1 MSELHVIFGNGAI
14 GRAIA
19 NELLERN
26 KKVRVVNRS
35 GSMPNP
41 PTGIELAAADLYDP
55 DQVRQAAKGAAVVY
69 QCAQPAYFEWPQKF
83 PLLQASIIEGL
94 TGGPAK
100 LVLVENLYMYGDTNG
115 KILREDLPY
124 AAQTK
129 KGRTRGEISRSAME
143 AHQQGKVRV
152 TIGRASDYFG
162 PWGTSSAMGD
172 RVFTP
177 LLKGKTAQVGGRLD
191 VPHTFTY
198 VPDFGKALVILGETA
213 EKPTGR
219 PGMSPMICPRSHKGN
234 SSASFARRPGS
245 SPGISTMG
253 RFMMAIGGLFIPE
266 AKESVEMMY
275 EFEKPFVVDSSK
287 FEKYVWHAATPLR
300 VALKETA
307 AWYRQRSK
315 LAAYL

>member
-41 PTGIELAAADLYDP
+41 PAGIELAAADLYDP

-69 QCAQPAYFEWPQKF
+69 QCAQPAYYEWPQKF
-83 PLLQASIIEGL
+83 PPLQASIIEGL
-94 TGGPAK
+94 TGGKAK

-115 KILREDLPY
+115 KTLREDLPY

-198 VPDFGKALVILGETA
+198 VPDFGKALVILGERPEADGQAWHVPNDMPSITQG
-213 EKPTGR
+213 EFIRLFCEETGVE
-219 PGMSPMICPRSHKGN
+219 PR
-234 SSASFARRPGS
+234 
-245 SPGISTMG
+245 ISTMG

-287 FEKYVWHAATPLR
+287 FENTFGMRATPLR
-300 VALKETA
+300 LALKETA
-307 AWYRQRSK
+307 AWYRQQ
-315 LAAYL
+315 LN